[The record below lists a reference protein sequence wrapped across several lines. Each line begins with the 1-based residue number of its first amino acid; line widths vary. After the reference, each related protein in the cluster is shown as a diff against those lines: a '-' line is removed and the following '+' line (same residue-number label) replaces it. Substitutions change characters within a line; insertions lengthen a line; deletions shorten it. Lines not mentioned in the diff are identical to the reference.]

1 MKKTILISAL
11 VATGLSTAA
20 FAQEAGTPAP
30 TAPDATTPSTDTTTP
45 GTTTPAP
52 DATMPSTTS
61 PDATAPGMTSPDATT
76 TSPDATTPAPSA
88 AMPSDTGSAILMDQQ
103 VDGQRLGTKLM
114 GAAVYSTTG
123 DHIGDINDLI
133 VGSDGMVRGY
143 LVGVGGFLGI
153 GEKNV
158 AISYGAVSSSVDDSG
173 NPRLVVNLTKDQ
185 LTDAPAFNSADRS

>member
-20 FAQEAGTPAP
+20 FAQEAGTPSP
-30 TAPDATTPSTDTTTP
+30 MAPDATTPSTDTTTP
-45 GTTTPAP
+45 GATTPAP
-52 DATMPSTTS
+52 DATT
-61 PDATAPGMTSPDATT
+61 PGMTSPDATT
-76 TSPDATTPAPSA
+76 TSPDATTTAPSVTTT
-88 AMPSDTGSAILMDQQ
+88 PSDTGSAILMDQQ

-123 DHIGDINDLI
+123 EHIGDINDII
-133 VGSDGMVRGY
+133 VGSDGMVRGF

-153 GEKNV
+153 GEKDV
-158 AISYGAVSSSVDDSG
+158 AISYGAVSSSVDDGG
-173 NPRLVVNLTKDQ
+173 NPRLVVNLTKEQ

>member
-20 FAQEAGTPAP
+20 FAQEAGTPSP
-30 TAPDATTPSTDTTTP
+30 MAPDATTPSTDTTTP
-45 GTTTPAP
+45 GATTPAP
-52 DATMPSTTS
+52 AA
-61 PDATAPGMTSPDATT
+61 PDATTPGMTSPDATT
-76 TSPDATTPAPSA
+76 TSPDATTTAPSVTTT
-88 AMPSDTGSAILMDQQ
+88 PSDTGSAILLDQQ

-123 DHIGDINDLI
+123 EHIGDINDII
-133 VGSDGMVRGY
+133 VGSDGMVRGF

-153 GEKNV
+153 GEKDV
-158 AISYGAVSSSVDDSG
+158 AITYGAVSSSVDDGG
-173 NPRLVVNLTKDQ
+173 NPRLVVNLTKEQ

>member
-20 FAQEAGTPAP
+20 FAQEAGTPSP
-30 TAPDATTPSTDTTTP
+30 MAPDATTPSTDTTTP
-45 GTTTPAP
+45 APAAP
-52 DATMPSTTS
+52 DATTPDTT
-61 PDATAPGMTSPDATT
+61 TPGMTSPDATT
-76 TSPDATTPAPSA
+76 TSPDATTTAPSA
-88 AMPSDTGSAILMDQQ
+88 TTTPSDTGSAILMDQQ

-123 DHIGDINDLI
+123 EHIGDINDII
-133 VGSDGMVRGY
+133 VGSDGMVRGF

-158 AISYGAVSSSVDDSG
+158 ALSYSAVSSSVDDGG
-173 NPRLVVNLTKDQ
+173 NPRLVVNLTKEQ

>member
-11 VATGLSTAA
+11 VATGLTTAA
-20 FAQEAGTPAP
+20 FAQEAGTPSPMAP
-30 TAPDATTPSTDTTTP
+30 NATTPSTDTT
-45 GTTTPAP
+45 
-52 DATMPSTTS
+52 
-61 PDATAPGMTSPDATT
+61 APGMTKPDATT
-76 TSPDATTPAPSA
+76 TAPSA
-88 AMPSDTGSAILMDQQ
+88 TMPADTGSAILMDQQ
-103 VDGQRLGTKLM
+103 VDGQRLTSKLV

-123 DHIGDINDLI
+123 EHIGDINDVI

-158 AISYGAVSSSVDDSG
+158 AISYGAVSSTVDDGGS
-173 NPRLVVNLTKDQ
+173 PRLVVNLTKEQ